1 MSNIE
6 QISDGTRQPL
16 SERAQILL
24 KTLIEKYIDE
34 GQPVGSKSLVAE
46 SGLDVSAATI
56 RHVLADLEHMGL
68 LMSPHTSAGRIP
80 TDLGYR
86 IFVDSLVS
94 VKPVNDQELLYMEK
108 QFISEPNAKGL
119 ALSATGLLSGIT
131 SMASIIMLP
140 RRAQNAFRHI
150 EFLPLSDNRVLA
162 INVVNECDVEN
173 RIIHTNRSFTAQ
185 ELEKVANYLNTEFA
199 GKDIHTVREGV
210 LRELHKA
217 KQEVNTFMTSLLEM
231 ADRLFPDTE
240 EDIVEDE
247 LLVTGKT
254 NLLAYQEMGNT
265 DKLRQ
270 LFDAFKGKKDIL
282 EILDQCL
289 VAKGMQIYIGAE
301 SGNNTLEDCSI
312 ITSPYKVDDKV
323 VGVLGVI
330 GPTRMAYEKVIPI
343 VDITAKLFGSAL
355 QNKQ

>member
-1 MSNIE
+1 MSNNKQSTE
-6 QISDGTRQPL
+6 NPLPHL

-34 GQPVGSKSLVAE
+34 GQPVGSKSLVSE

-56 RHVLADLEHMGL
+56 RNVLADLESMGL
-68 LMSPHTSAGRIP
+68 LMSPHTSSGRIP

-94 VKPVNDQELLYMEK
+94 VKPVNKQEMLHMEQ
-108 QFISEPNAKGL
+108 QFTFEHSAKEL
-119 ALSATGLLSGIT
+119 ALTATGLLSGIT

-140 RRAQNAFRHI
+140 KRSINAFRHI

-162 INVVNECDVEN
+162 INVVNESDVEN
-173 RIIHTNRSFTAQ
+173 RIIQTNRNFSSH
-185 ELEKVANYLNTEFA
+185 ELEKVANYLNSEFV
-199 GKDIHTVREGV
+199 GKDIQSVRENLLTE
-210 LRELHKA
+210 LRIA
-217 KQEVNTFMTSLLEM
+217 KQEMNTFMSSLLEM
-231 ADRLFPDTE
+231 ADSLFPDSAAE
-240 EDIVEDE
+240 EEV
-247 LLVTGKT
+247 LVTGKT
-254 NLLAYQEMGNT
+254 NLLAYQEMGDT

-270 LFDAFKGKKDIL
+270 LFEAFKGKKDIL

-301 SGNNTLEDCSI
+301 SGNNQLEECSI
-312 ITSPYKVDDKV
+312 ITSPYTVDEEI

-330 GPTRMAYEKVIPI
+330 GPTRMAYEKVIPV

-355 QNKQ
+355 ENKQ

>member
-1 MSNIE
+1 MTNTDRS
-6 QISDGTRQPL
+6 SDVSRPAL

-34 GQPVGSKSLVAE
+34 GQPVGSKSLVTD

-56 RHVLADLEHMGL
+56 RNVLADLENMGL

-94 VKPVNDQELLYMEK
+94 VKPVNEKELLYMEK
-108 QFISEPNAKGL
+108 QFTNEPNAKGL

-140 RRAQNAFRHI
+140 KRAQNAFRHI

-173 RIIHTNRSFTAQ
+173 RIIQTNRTFSAQ
-185 ELEKVANYLNTEFA
+185 ELEKVANYLNSEFT
-199 GKDIHTVREGV
+199 GKDIQAVRAG
-210 LRELHKA
+210 LLKELHKA

-231 ADRLFPDTE
+231 ADRLFPDTDE
-240 EDIVEDE
+240 NSEDD

-254 NLLAYQEMGNT
+254 NLLAYQEMGDT
-265 DKLRQ
+265 EKLRQ

-301 SGNNTLEDCSI
+301 TGNNSLGDCSI
-312 ITSPYKVDDKV
+312 ITSPYVVDEKI
-323 VGVLGVI
+323 VGVLGVV
-330 GPTRMAYEKVIPI
+330 GPTRMSYEKVIPI

>member
-1 MSNIE
+1 MNNNSRIPDN
-6 QISDGTRQPL
+6 QKPLL

-24 KTLIEKYIDE
+24 KTLIEKYIDD
-34 GQPVGSKSLVAE
+34 GQPVGSKTLVQEA
-46 SGLDVSAATI
+46 GLDVSAATI
-56 RHVLADLEHMGL
+56 RNVLADLENMGL

-94 VKPVNDQELLYMEK
+94 VKPLNDQELFNIEQ
-108 QFISEPNAKGL
+108 QFTSEPNAKDL
-119 ALSATGLLSGIT
+119 ALSATDMLSGIT

-140 RRAQNAFRHI
+140 KRSENAFRHI

-173 RIIHTNRSFTAQ
+173 RIIQTNRTFTAQ
-185 ELEKVANYLNTEFA
+185 ELEKVANYLNTEFV
-199 GKDIHTVREGV
+199 GKDVQSVREN
-210 LRELHKA
+210 LLLELHKA

-231 ADRLFPDTE
+231 ADRLFPEGE
-240 EDIVEDE
+240 EESGEE

-254 NLLAYQEMGNT
+254 NLLAYQEMGDT
-265 DKLRQ
+265 EKLRQ
-270 LFDAFKGKKDIL
+270 LFDVFKGKKDIL
-282 EILDQCL
+282 DVLDQCL
-289 VAKGMQIYIGAE
+289 VAKGIQIYIGAE
-301 SGNNTLEDCSI
+301 TGNNTLEDCSI
-312 ITSPYKVDDKV
+312 ITSPYSVDEKI

-330 GPTRMAYEKVIPI
+330 GPTRMSYEKVIPI